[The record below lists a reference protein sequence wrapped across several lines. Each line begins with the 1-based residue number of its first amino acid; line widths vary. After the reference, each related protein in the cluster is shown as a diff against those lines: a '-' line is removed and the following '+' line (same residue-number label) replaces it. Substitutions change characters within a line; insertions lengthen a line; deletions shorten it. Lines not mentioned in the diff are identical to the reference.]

1 MILLDRPF
9 VSLFAYK
16 MLSTQRLLYHSKQKF
31 AKIGIETLGVT
42 LAWISSLL
50 AIQQGP
56 SVLGTPA
63 VADAARSSTVNWG
76 LTVVFAHLRRG
87 ANCR

>member
-1 MILLDRPF
+1 MSSHP
-9 VSLFAYK
+9 SLVTSFQ
-16 MLSTQRLLYHSKQKF
+16 TKF

-63 VADAARSSTVNWG
+63 VADAARSSIVNWG